1 MYIKTSDQPEL
12 EIGFGNYSCNWGV
25 HIAGLYESEEERDE
39 IIFGFFSE
47 GYRKRD
53 LDLFCPDKRS
63 PDQFRNELTEFCPDC
78 KKDINDPNHFVFKS
92 AKEFYYPNGVFSP
105 FEMDI
110 SLDDFYKESQR
121 NGRKNV
127 RASSVMSW
135 ALKSI
140 PGIEYLM
147 AYESR
152 LNRFIPGKPW
162 ISICLYDIN
171 LFDGK
176 TIMNVLRTHPYTI
189 SKGIITQNPLYQD
202 PEIWLKENAP
212 QFL

>member
-12 EIGFGNYSCNWGV
+12 ELGFGNYNCNWGV
-25 HIAGLYESEEERDE
+25 HIAGLYETPEERDE
-39 IIFGFFSE
+39 ILFGFFSA
-47 GYRKRD
+47 GYRNND
-53 LDLFCPDKRS
+53 LDLFCPDERTTG
-63 PDQFRNELTEFCPDC
+63 QFREELVEFCPDC
-78 KKDINDPNHFVFKS
+78 KKDINDPGHFTFKS
-92 AKEFYYPNGVFSP
+92 AKEFYYPQGVFSP
-105 FEMDI
+105 FEMDK
-110 SLDDFYKESQR
+110 SLDSFFEESQK
-121 NGRKNV
+121 NGERNV
-127 RASSVMSW
+127 RGSAVMSW

-140 PGIEYLM
+140 PGIEHLM

-152 LNRFIPGKPW
+152 LNRFIPEKPW

-176 TIMNVLRTHPYTI
+176 MIMNVLRTHPYTI